1 MMLGLVT
8 LKVLREAMRTLR
20 DHPYRYA
27 RERRS
32 RTVRAG
38 GGSGCAVL
46 GSFTSMEVLPRGWC
60 ARRCLDCSY
69 ADHRIRGR
77 LQ

>member
-27 RERRS
+27 RERRI
-32 RTVRAG
+32 RTG
-38 GGSGCAVL
+38 GGTGCAVL
-46 GSFTSMEVLPRGWC
+46 GSFELWKCFRSAG
-60 ARRCLDCSY
+60 ARV
-69 ADHRIRGR
+69 AA
-77 LQ
+77 

>member
-46 GSFTSMEVLPRGWC
+46 GSFERWKCFRAAG
-60 ARRCLDCSY
+60 ARV
-69 ADHRIRGR
+69 AA
-77 LQ
+77 

>member
-27 RERRS
+27 RERRIRTES
-32 RTVRAG
+32 RWRVRMRCFG
-38 GGSGCAVL
+38 L
-46 GSFTSMEVLPRGWC
+46 FRTMEVLPRGWC